1 MFPALLFLAAAA
13 VSADPPPVPLMPAAA
28 GLCSG
33 DAGVGVGC
41 SFDASRMTALG
52 LTIAPK
58 KAVLHMAW
66 CPEACYAT
74 CPPSLA
80 PECSSCQC
88 STSAWTRTLTSRV
101 LYAYGRDPRQAA
113 DMTDA
118 AGDLLPLCSMDGVD
132 CRSMGSIVDY
142 VRRFYCHLFSTKA
155 GDCAT

>member
-1 MFPALLFLAAAA
+1 MCICEVADDDAVNAGELHPQRWSTAQQARGEALIL
-13 VSADPPPVPLMPAAA
+13 PVLH
-28 GLCSG
+28 
-33 DAGVGVGC
+33 
-41 SFDASRMTALG
+41 LG
-52 LTIAPK
+52 LD
-58 KAVLHMAW
+58 
-66 CPEACYAT
+66 
-74 CPPSLA
+74 
-80 PECSSCQC
+80 
-88 STSAWTRTLTSRV
+88 TSRV